1 MPKKTVDLSQP
12 HAQHDIH
19 AFLDALNTGGGKPM
33 EQMKPK
39 EARRVLEDAQRSV
52 EVPLREVEISE
63 KTIHVEGQDIL
74 LQLVRPARVKEA
86 LPVFMFFHGGGWVL
100 GDFPTHE
107 RLVRDLVHSSGAAAV
122 FVNYPRSPEV
132 RATLRRSTWL
142 TPPPNGWPSTARRS
156 TSTVRG
162 WRWSATAPAAIW
174 RRWSA

>member
-74 LQLVRPARVKEA
+74 LQLVRPAGQR
-86 LPVFMFFHGGGWVL
+86 
-100 GDFPTHE
+100 
-107 RLVRDLVHSSGAAAV
+107 GAAGIHV
-122 FVNYPRSPEV
+122 LS
-132 RATLRRSTWL
+132 
-142 TPPPNGWPSTARRS
+142 
-156 TSTVRG
+156 
-162 WRWSATAPAAIW
+162 
-174 RRWSA
+174 RRWLGAGRFPHP

>member
-1 MPKKTVDLSQP
+1 M
-12 HAQHDIH
+12 
-19 AFLDALNTGGGKPM
+19 
-33 EQMKPK
+33 
-39 EARRVLEDAQRSV
+39 
-52 EVPLREVEISE
+52 PLREVEISE

-132 RATLRRSTWL
+132 RYPEAINLAYAATEWVAEYGEKINVDGSRLAVVGNSAGG
-142 TPPPNGWPSTARRS
+142 NGGGGQPDGQRERHTGAALPDPAVARHPRP
-156 TSTVRG
+156 V
-162 WRWSATAPAAIW
+162 
-174 RRWSA
+174 

>member
-12 HAQHDIH
+12 HAQHDIR
-19 AFLDALNTGGGKPM
+19 AFLDALNAAGGKPM

-74 LQLVRPARVKEA
+74 LHLVRPARVKEA

-107 RLVRDLVHSSGAAAV
+107 RLVRDLVYSSGAAAV
-122 FVNYPRSPEV
+122 FVNYPVPRK
-132 RATLRRSTWL
+132 RITHRRSIWPM
-142 TPPPNGWPSTARRS
+142 PPRNGWPSTAKKS
-156 TSTVRG
+156 TSMGHG
-162 WRWSATAPAAIW
+162 WRWSATASAAIW

>member
-100 GDFPTHE
+100 GDFPPMNDWCAIWCTAQA
-107 RLVRDLVHSSGAAAV
+107 RRRCSSTIPVH
-122 FVNYPRSPEV
+122 R
-132 RATLRRSTWL
+132 RCATLRRSTWL

>member
-12 HAQHDIH
+12 HAQHDIR
-19 AFLDALNTGGGKPM
+19 AFLDALNAGGGKPM

-122 FVNYPRSPEV
+122 FVNYPRS
-132 RATLRRSTWL
+132 
-142 TPPPNGWPSTARRS
+142 
-156 TSTVRG
+156 
-162 WRWSATAPAAIW
+162 
-174 RRWSA
+174 